1 VRGQPPKGIEALLL
15 APTPSVPSPR
25 AIVSRRLA
33 DHVHGFLLWMRLAR
47 GRSEN
52 TVKAYGEDIRMF
64 VTFCERSGVQY
75 VEQVTLHHV
84 EAFSAVQRGHLG
96 LAETTVARR
105 RSALVQFFFYLE
117 RHDLIQK
124 NPARLAIGMKL
135 PPRKPP
141 KYMTREERERILTVL
156 SNRLSPRGRRNY
168 ALFALMFLTGLRV
181 SEVCRLK
188 VEDVDLEAAMLY
200 VREGKGRKDR
210 RALMT
215 PRLIRILRLW
225 LVIRVRLVGAESPW
239 FFLHMWGHHKY
250 GLQPLNTK
258 AIYNQVRAKI
268 VPILGRKVS
277 PHSFRHSFG
286 THVYEESSDINLVK
300 SLLGHES
307 IRTTEV
313 YAHVTPRKQR
323 ERLAE
328 YLGEVA
334 GQKRRA
340 AADYVQP
347 SQRGADGRWLK
358 NQATEPP
365 TLHREPWTGRGSD
378 EALTP

>member
-1 VRGQPPKGIEALLL
+1 MSRVSVVRGQPPKGIEALLL

-52 TVKAYGEDIRMF
+52 TVKAYGEDVRMF
-64 VTFCERSGVQY
+64 VAFCERPGVQY

-135 PPRKPP
+135 PPRRPP
-141 KYMTREERERILTVL
+141 KYMTREERERILPIL
-156 SNRLSPRGRRNY
+156 ANRLSPRGRRNY

-181 SEVCRLK
+181 SEVCHLR

-200 VREGKGRKDR
+200 VREGKNRKDR
-210 RALMT
+210 RVPIT

-225 LVIRVRLVGAESPW
+225 LVIRAGLVGAASPW
-239 FFLHMWGHHKY
+239 FFVHMWSHHKY
-250 GLQPLNTK
+250 GDRPLHPH
-258 AIYNQVRAKI
+258 AVWAQVQKKI
-268 VPILGRKVS
+268 VPIIGRKVS
-277 PHSFRHSFG
+277 PHSFRHSYG
-286 THVYEESSDINLVK
+286 THVYEKSSDINLVK

-313 YAHVTPRKQR
+313 YAHVSPRKQR

-347 SQRGADGRWLK
+347 SRRDAGGRWVK
-358 NQATEPP
+358 NAD
-365 TLHREPWTGRGSD
+365 RE
-378 EALTP
+378 